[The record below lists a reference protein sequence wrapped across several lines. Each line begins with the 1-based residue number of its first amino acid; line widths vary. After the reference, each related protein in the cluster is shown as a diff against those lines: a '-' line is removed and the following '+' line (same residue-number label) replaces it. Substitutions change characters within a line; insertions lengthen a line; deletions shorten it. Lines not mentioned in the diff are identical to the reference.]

1 MMPTL
6 AIAATHS
13 TAPWYFAVPVVV
25 LLGCSG
31 VSGAEGPRDH
41 SDGGHLE
48 AQGTTCELV
57 SLHSPG
63 TGDRIAERIA

>member
-25 LLGCSG
+25 LLGLRFWRIRGRGAGGPFRRGPSG
-31 VSGAEGPRDH
+31 GPGNDM
-41 SDGGHLE
+41 
-48 AQGTTCELV
+48 
-57 SLHSPG
+57 
-63 TGDRIAERIA
+63 